1 VSLVLAGIG
10 AVAAVALRGERS
22 FSRAPAARAAR
33 AAASLEIRSQPPGAH
48 VFVDGTP
55 SGLRT
60 PTVLTGLAAGSRVQ
74 VRLDKPGYEPVT
86 EQVTLADGQ
95 ARVISLTLRESPA
108 PQGGPDKGS
117 NE

>member
-1 VSLVLAGIG
+1 
-10 AVAAVALRGERS
+10 VAAVALRGERS
-22 FSRAPAARAAR
+22 FSQAPSTRAAR

-60 PTVLTGLAAGSRVQ
+60 PTVLTGLAPGSRVQ

-108 PQGGPDKGS
+108 PQGQQGQPDEARPDQQGS
-117 NE
+117 NK